1 MKIILKII
9 LKIWYWILFVLA
21 FAFEL
26 LAAVTFV
33 FNAGMEW
40 IDDRLLKYLIKLGE
54 KIDIDDK

>member
-1 MKIILKII
+1 MKII

-21 FAFEL
+21 FVFDL

-33 FNAGMEW
+33 LNEGMEW
-40 IDDRLLKYLIKLGE
+40 ADDRLLKYLIKLGE